1 MYSKSDEEIFKILNS
16 DINGLNSK
24 ETERRLNDYGQNII
38 LNKKKTPWLLRFLK
52 QFNDTMI
59 IILLVVALL
68 LYFYGY
74 FYSHEY
80 TDTIVILFVVFINA
94 IVGFIQEEKAALILK
109 DLKKYETSTCK
120 VKRDGKIIVINTKEL
135 VPGDIIYLESGETVP
150 ADIRILS
157 CESLKVDESSLTG
170 ESVPVQKNANILKEN
185 LILQEQKNIL
195 FLGTNITNGKCTG
208 IVIGTGKN
216 TEIGKIALSLN
227 EIDRIETPLQ
237 LKIKELSKKITFI
250 VFIILIFIFILAL
263 INKYTILEIIML
275 CSSLAVAAIPEGL
288 PTVITITLSVGIS
301 NLAKKKTVVKQMQAV
316 ETLGAIDIICSDK
329 TGTITQ
335 NKMTVKEEYIV
346 DEEMLNY
353 ICALCNDGLIYEDK
367 YVGDPTE
374 TCLYDYLYNRKIDS
388 LKLRKK
394 CERILD
400 IPFDSD
406 RKMFTTLNKINNDV
420 YILCKGSMD
429 SLIEKVNLSKTEK
442 QEILDKVKNLS
453 KKALR
458 TLGFAY
464 KKLDYIPKD
473 IKELEKEEYNLSFA
487 GILGMIDPPRES
499 VKESVVLCKNAGIR
513 PIMITGDSIDTATAI
528 AKDVGIISNDDEAIL
543 GSELDKYNDK
553 ELEDIVKQY
562 SVYARVNPSHKERIV
577 FALQNSGKIVAMTGD
592 GVNDAP
598 AIKDAHVGVGMG
610 ITGTD
615 VTKSAS
621 DIVLMDDS
629 FSTIVVAVEEGR
641 RIYNNI
647 RNNIVFSLSSN
658 FAEIFTIIIGLLSKT
673 TILLPIYILFIDLV
687 TDSIPSI
694 CLSFEKSED
703 GIMNK
708 KPRGINKPLFT
719 PFIKSCIASSAI
731 IETIFVVLTYFISLK
746 MYGQETAMSLA
757 LLSMVVQEIVYS
769 ISCRNLK
776 QSITKQGLFSNKA
789 MNYGLLLIFLIELIV
804 FITPVGKLISIKSI
818 NICLI
823 SVVFIANFMAIFI
836 YELIKP
842 LLVKCFKD

>member
-1 MYSKSDEEIFKILNS
+1 MYSKNEEEIFKTLNS
-16 DINGLNSK
+16 NIDGLDSK
-24 ETERRLNDYGQNII
+24 ETEKRLNDYGQNII
-38 LNKKKTPWLLRFLK
+38 LNKKKTPWILRFLK

-94 IVGFIQEEKAALILK
+94 IVGFIQEEKAALILR

-120 VKRDGKIIVINTKEL
+120 VKRNDKIIVINTKEL

-157 CESLKVDESSLTG
+157 CESLKVDESALTG
-170 ESVPVQKNANILKEN
+170 ESVPVQKSANVLKEN
-185 LILQEQKNIL
+185 LILQEQKNML
-195 FLGTNITNGKCTG
+195 FLGTSITNGKCTG
-208 IVIGTGKN
+208 IVISTGKN

-335 NKMTVKEEYIV
+335 NKMTVKEEYII
-346 DEEMLNY
+346 DENMLNY

-374 TCLYDYLYNRKIDS
+374 TCLYDYLYNKKIDS

-406 RKMFTTLNKINNDV
+406 RKMFTTLNKIDNDV

-442 QEILDKVKNLS
+442 QEVLDKVKSFS
-453 KKALR
+453 KNALR

-473 IKELEKEEYNLSFA
+473 IKELEKGESNLSFA

-499 VKESVVLCKNAGIR
+499 VKKSVILCKNAGIR

-553 ELEDIVKQY
+553 ELKNIVKQY
-562 SVYARVNPSHKERIV
+562 SVYARVNPYHKERIV

-658 FAEIFTIIIGLLSKT
+658 FAEIFTIIIGLFSKT

-694 CLSFEKSED
+694 CLSFEKSEN
-703 GIMNK
+703 GIMDK

-746 MYGQETAMSLA
+746 VYGQETAMSLA

-776 QSITKQGLFSNKA
+776 QSVVKQGLFSNKA
-789 MNYGLLLIFLIELIV
+789 MNYGLLLILLIELIV
-804 FITPVGKLISIKSI
+804 FITPVRKLISITSI
-818 NICLI
+818 DISLI
-823 SVVFIANFMAIFI
+823 LVVFLINFIAIFI

-842 LLVKCFKD
+842 LLVKWFKD

>member
-1 MYSKSDEEIFKILNS
+1 MYSKNEEEIFKTLNS
-16 DINGLNSK
+16 NIDGLDSK
-24 ETERRLNDYGQNII
+24 ETEKRLNDYGQNII
-38 LNKKKTPWLLRFLK
+38 LNKKKTPWILRFLK

-94 IVGFIQEEKAALILK
+94 IVGFIQEEKAALILR

-120 VKRDGKIIVINTKEL
+120 VKRNDKIIVINTKEL

-157 CESLKVDESSLTG
+157 CESLKVDESALTG
-170 ESVPVQKNANILKEN
+170 ESVPVQKSANVLKEN
-185 LILQEQKNIL
+185 LILQEQKNML
-195 FLGTNITNGKCTG
+195 FLGTSITNGKCTG

-335 NKMTVKEEYIV
+335 NKMTVKEEYII
-346 DEEMLNY
+346 DENMLNY

-374 TCLYDYLYNRKIDS
+374 TCLYDYLYNKKIDS

-406 RKMFTTLNKINNDV
+406 RKMFTTLNKIDNDV

-442 QEILDKVKNLS
+442 QEVLDKVKSFS
-453 KKALR
+453 KNALR

-473 IKELEKEEYNLSFA
+473 IKELEKRESNLSFA

-499 VKESVVLCKNAGIR
+499 VKKSVILCKNAGIR

-553 ELEDIVKQY
+553 ELKNIVKQY
-562 SVYARVNPSHKERIV
+562 SVYARVNPYHKERIV

-658 FAEIFTIIIGLLSKT
+658 FAEIFTIIIGLLTKT

-719 PFIKSCIASSAI
+719 PFIKACIASSAI

-746 MYGQETAMSLA
+746 VYGQETAMSLA

-776 QSITKQGLFSNKA
+776 QSVVKQGLFSNKA
-789 MNYGLLLIFLIELIV
+789 MNYGLLLILLIELIV
-804 FITPVGKLISIKSI
+804 FVTPVRKLISITSI
-818 NICLI
+818 DISLI
-823 SVVFIANFMAIFI
+823 LVVFLINFMAIFI

-842 LLVKCFKD
+842 LLVKWFKD

>member
-1 MYSKSDEEIFKILNS
+1 MYFKNEEDIFKTLNS
-16 DINGLNSK
+16 NIDGLDSK
-24 ETERRLNDYGQNII
+24 EAKKRLNDYGQNII
-38 LNKKKTPWLLRFLK
+38 LNKKKTPLILRFLK

-59 IILLVVALL
+59 IILLVVAVL
-68 LYFYGY
+68 LYFYGC

-94 IVGFIQEEKAALILK
+94 IVGFIQEEKSALILK
-109 DLKKYETSTCK
+109 DLKKYETSTSK
-120 VKRDGKIIVINTKEL
+120 VKRDDKILIINTKEL

-150 ADIRILS
+150 ADIRILR
-157 CESLKVDESSLTG
+157 CENLKVDESALTG
-170 ESVPVQKNANILKEN
+170 ESIPVQKSTDVLKEN
-185 LILQEQKNIL
+185 LIIQEQKNML

-208 IVIGTGKN
+208 IVVSTGKN
-216 TEIGKIALSLN
+216 SELGKIALSLN

-237 LKIKELSKKITFI
+237 LKIKELSKKITLI
-250 VFIILIFIFILAL
+250 VFVILIFIFILAL

-335 NKMTVKEEYIV
+335 NKMTVKDEYVI
-346 DEEMLNY
+346 DEKMLNY
-353 ICALCNDGLIYEDK
+353 ICALCNDGLIYKDK

-374 TCLYDYLYNRKIDS
+374 TCLYDYLYNKKINS
-388 LKLRKK
+388 LNLRKK
-394 CERILD
+394 CERLLD
-400 IPFDSD
+400 VPFDSD
-406 RKMFTTLNKINNDV
+406 RKMFTTLNKIDDNV
-420 YILCKGSMD
+420 YVLCKGSMD
-429 SLIEKVNLSKTEK
+429 SLIEKVNLSKTQKE
-442 QEILDKVKNLS
+442 EVLDKVKNFS
-453 KKALR
+453 KNALR

-464 KKLDYIPKD
+464 KKLDYVPKN
-473 IKELEKEEYNLSFA
+473 IKELEKEENNLSFA
-487 GILGMIDPPRES
+487 GILGMIDPPRKS
-499 VKESVVLCKNAGIR
+499 VKESVALCKNAGIR
-513 PIMITGDSIDTATAI
+513 PIMITGDGIDTATTI
-528 AKDVGIISNDDEAIL
+528 AKDVGIITSDNEAIL

-553 ELEDIVKQY
+553 ELEDIVKKY
-562 SVYARVNPSHKERIV
+562 SVYARVNPTHKEKIV
-577 FALQNSGKIVAMTGD
+577 FALQSSGKIVAMTGD

-658 FAEIFTIIIGLLSKT
+658 FAEIFTIIIGLFTKT

-703 GIMNK
+703 GIMKK
-708 KPRGINKPLFT
+708 KPRGINKQLFT
-719 PFIKSCIASSAI
+719 PFIKASIAFSAI
-731 IETIFVVLTYFISLK
+731 IETLFVVLTYFISLK

-757 LLSMVVQEIVYS
+757 LLSMVIQEIVYS
-769 ISCRNLK
+769 LSCRNLK
-776 QSITKQGLFSNKA
+776 QSVVKQGLFSNKA
-789 MNYGLLLIFLIELIV
+789 MNYGLLLIILIELIV
-804 FITPVGKLISIKSI
+804 FITPVGKLISVTSI
-818 NICLI
+818 NISLI
-823 SVVFIANFMAIFI
+823 LVVFLINFMAIFI

>member
-1 MYSKSDEEIFKILNS
+1 MYSKNEDEIFTILNS
-16 DINGLNSK
+16 NIDGLDSK
-24 ETERRLNDYGQNII
+24 ETKKRINDYGQNII
-38 LNKKKTPWLLRFLK
+38 INKKKMPWILRFLK

-94 IVGFIQEEKAALILK
+94 IVGFIQEEKATLVLR

-120 VKRDGKIIVINTKEL
+120 VKRDDKIIVINTKEL

-157 CESLKVDESSLTG
+157 CESLKVDESALTG
-170 ESVPVQKNANILKEN
+170 ESVPVQKNSEVLKNN
-185 LILQEQKNIL
+185 LILQEQKNML

-208 IVIGTGKN
+208 IVVSTGKN

-335 NKMTVKEEYIV
+335 NKMTVKEEYVI
-346 DEEMLNY
+346 DENMLNY

-374 TCLYDYLYNRKIDS
+374 TCLYEYLYNKKIDS

-406 RKMFTTLNKINNDV
+406 RKMFTTLNKIDNDV

-429 SLIEKVNLSKTEK
+429 SLIEKVNLSKIEK
-442 QEILDKVKNLS
+442 QEILDKVKNFS
-453 KKALR
+453 KGALR

-464 KKLDYIPKD
+464 KKLNYVPKD
-473 IKELEKEEYNLSFA
+473 IKELEKEENNLSFA

-499 VKESVVLCKNAGIR
+499 VKKSVELCKNAGIR
-513 PIMITGDSIDTATAI
+513 PIMITGDSIDTAIAI
-528 AKDVGIISNDDEAIL
+528 AKNVGIIDNDSEAIL
-543 GSELDKYNDK
+543 GSELDKYNDE
-553 ELEDIVKQY
+553 ELKNIVKRY

-577 FALQNSGKIVAMTGD
+577 FALQNSEKIVAMTGD

-658 FAEIFTIIIGLLSKT
+658 FAEIFTIIIGLLTKT

-703 GIMNK
+703 SIMNK

-776 QSITKQGLFSNKA
+776 ESVVKQGLFSNKA
-789 MNYGLLLIFLIELIV
+789 MNYGLLLILLIELIV
-804 FITPVGKLISIKSI
+804 FVTPIGKLISITSI
-818 NICLI
+818 DISLI
-823 SVVFIANFMAIFI
+823 LIVFLINFMAIFI

-842 LLVKCFKD
+842 FLVKWFKD

>member
-38 LNKKKTPWLLRFLK
+38 LNKKKTPWILRFLK

-157 CESLKVDESSLTG
+157 CESLKVDESALTG

-346 DEEMLNY
+346 DEDMLNY

-528 AKDVGIISNDDEAIL
+528 AKEVGIISNDDEAIL

-658 FAEIFTIIIGLLSKT
+658 FAEIFTIIIGLLSKK

-823 SVVFIANFMAIFI
+823 LVVFIANFMAIFI

>member
-1 MYSKSDEEIFKILNS
+1 MYSKNEEEIFKSLNS
-16 DINGLNSK
+16 NINGLDSK
-24 ETERRLNDYGQNII
+24 EAKKRLSNYGQNII
-38 LNKKKTPWLLRFLK
+38 LSKKKKPWILRFLK

-94 IVGFIQEEKAALILK
+94 IVGFIQEEKASLVLK

-120 VKRDGKIIVINTKEL
+120 VKRDDKIIVINTKEL

-157 CESLKVDESSLTG
+157 CESLKVDESALTG
-170 ESVPVQKNANILKEN
+170 ESVPVQKSSDVLKNN
-185 LILQEQKNIL
+185 LILQEQKNML
-195 FLGTNITNGKCTG
+195 FLGTSITNGKCTG
-208 IVIGTGKN
+208 IVVSTGKN

-335 NKMTVKEEYIV
+335 NKMSVNEEYIL
-346 DEEMLNY
+346 DENMLNY
-353 ICALCNDGLIYEDK
+353 ICALCNDGLIYKDK

-374 TCLYDYLYNRKIDS
+374 TCLYDYLYNKKLDPLKI
-388 LKLRKK
+388 RKK
-394 CERILD
+394 CKRILD
-400 IPFDSD
+400 IPFDSE
-406 RKMFTTLNKINNDV
+406 RKMFTTLNKIDNDI

-429 SLIEKVNLSKTEK
+429 SLIEKVNLTKSEK
-442 QEILDKVKNLS
+442 KNVLDKVRTLS
-453 KKALR
+453 KDALR

-464 KKLDYIPKD
+464 KKINYIPKD
-473 IKELEKEEYNLSFA
+473 IKELEKEENNLSFA

-499 VKESVVLCKNAGIR
+499 VKKSVLLCKNAGIR

-528 AKDVGIISNDDEAIL
+528 AKNVGIIGNDNEAIL

-553 ELEDIVKQY
+553 ELKDIVKKY
-562 SVYARVNPSHKERIV
+562 SVFARVNPSHKERIV

-658 FAEIFTIIIGLLSKT
+658 FAEIFTIIIGLLTKT

-719 PFIKSCIASSAI
+719 SFIKSCIASSAI
-731 IETIFVVLTYFISLK
+731 IETIFVVITYFISLK
-746 MYGQETAMSLA
+746 IYGQETAMSLA

-769 ISCRNLK
+769 VSCRNLK
-776 QSITKQGLFSNKA
+776 QSVIKQGLFSNKA
-789 MNYGLLLIFLIELIV
+789 MNYGLLLILLIEFIV
-804 FITPVGKLISIKSI
+804 FVTPLGKLISITSI
-818 NICLI
+818 DFTLI
-823 SVVFIANFMAIFI
+823 LVVFLINLMSIFI

-842 LLVKCFKD
+842 LLVRYFKD

>member
-1 MYSKSDEEIFKILNS
+1 MYSKNEEEIFKTLNS
-16 DINGLNSK
+16 NIDGLDSK
-24 ETERRLNDYGQNII
+24 ETEKRLNDYGQNII
-38 LNKKKTPWLLRFLK
+38 LNKKKTPWILRFLK

-94 IVGFIQEEKAALILK
+94 IVGFIQEEKAALILR

-120 VKRDGKIIVINTKEL
+120 VKRNDKIIVINTKEL

-157 CESLKVDESSLTG
+157 CESLKVDESALTG
-170 ESVPVQKNANILKEN
+170 ESVPVQKSANVLKEN
-185 LILQEQKNIL
+185 LILQEQKNML
-195 FLGTNITNGKCTG
+195 FLGTSITNGKCTG
-208 IVIGTGKN
+208 IVISTGKN

-335 NKMTVKEEYIV
+335 NKMSVNEEYILN
-346 DEEMLNY
+346 ENMLNY
-353 ICALCNDGLIYEDK
+353 ICALCNDGLIYKDK

-374 TCLYDYLYNRKIDS
+374 TCLYDYLYNKKLDPLKI
-388 LKLRKK
+388 RKK

-400 IPFDSD
+400 IPFDSE
-406 RKMFTTLNKINNDV
+406 RKMFTTLNKIDNDI

-429 SLIEKVNLSKTEK
+429 SLIEKVNLTKSEK
-442 QEILDKVKNLS
+442 KNVLDKVKALS
-453 KKALR
+453 KDALR

-464 KKLDYIPKD
+464 KKLNYLPKD
-473 IKELEKEEYNLSFA
+473 IKDLEKEENNLSFA

-499 VKESVVLCKNAGIR
+499 VKKSVELCKNAGIR

-528 AKDVGIISNDDEAIL
+528 AKNVGIIGNDNEAIL

-553 ELEDIVKQY
+553 ELKDIVKKY
-562 SVYARVNPSHKERIV
+562 SVFARVNPSHKERIV

-658 FAEIFTIIIGLLSKT
+658 FAEIFTIIIGLLTKT

-719 PFIKSCIASSAI
+719 PFIKACIASSAI

-776 QSITKQGLFSNKA
+776 ESVVKQGLFSNKV
-789 MNYGLLLIFLIELIV
+789 MNYGLLLILLIELIV
-804 FITPVGKLISIKSI
+804 FVTPIGKLISITSI
-818 NICLI
+818 DISLI
-823 SVVFIANFMAIFI
+823 LIVFLINFMAIFI

-842 LLVKCFKD
+842 FLVKWFKD

>member
-24 ETERRLNDYGQNII
+24 ETEKRLNDYGQNII
-38 LNKKKTPWLLRFLK
+38 LNKKKTPWILRFLK

-120 VKRDGKIIVINTKEL
+120 VKRNGKIIVINTKEL

-157 CESLKVDESSLTG
+157 CESLKVDESALTG

-346 DEEMLNY
+346 DEKMLNY

-374 TCLYDYLYNRKIDS
+374 TCLYEYLYNKKIDS

-499 VKESVVLCKNAGIR
+499 VNESVALCKNAGIR

-694 CLSFEKSED
+694 CLSFEKSEA

-731 IETIFVVLTYFISLK
+731 IETIFVILTYFISLK

>member
-1 MYSKSDEEIFKILNS
+1 MYSKNEEEIFKILNS
-16 DINGLNSK
+16 NIDGLDSK
-24 ETERRLNDYGQNII
+24 ETEKRLKDYGQNII
-38 LNKKKTPWLLRFLK
+38 LNKKKKVWILRFLK

-59 IILLVVALL
+59 IILLIVALL

-94 IVGFIQEEKAALILK
+94 IVGFIQEEKASLVLK

-120 VKRDGKIIVINTKEL
+120 VKRDDKIIVINTKEL

-157 CESLKVDESSLTG
+157 CENLKVDESALTG
-170 ESVPVQKNANILKEN
+170 ESVPVQKSSEVLKNN
-185 LILQEQKNIL
+185 LILQEQKNML
-195 FLGTNITNGKCTG
+195 FLGTSITNGKCTG
-208 IVIGTGKN
+208 IVVSTGKN

-237 LKIKELSKKITFI
+237 LKIKELSKKITLI
-250 VFIILIFIFILAL
+250 VFIILVFIFILAL

-335 NKMTVKEEYIV
+335 NKMTVKEEYV
-346 DEEMLNY
+346 KDENMLNY

-374 TCLYDYLYNRKIDS
+374 TCLYEYLYNKKIDS

-406 RKMFTTLNKINNDV
+406 RKMFTTLNKIDNDV

-429 SLIEKVNLSKTEK
+429 SLIEKVNLSKIEK
-442 QEILDKVKNLS
+442 QQILDKVKNFS
-453 KKALR
+453 KNALR
-458 TLGFAY
+458 ILGFAY

-473 IKELEKEEYNLSFA
+473 IKELEKEENNLSFA

-499 VKESVVLCKNAGIR
+499 VKKSVELCKNAGIR

-528 AKDVGIISNDDEAIL
+528 AKNVGIIGNDNEAIL

-553 ELEDIVKQY
+553 ELKDIVKKY
-562 SVYARVNPSHKERIV
+562 SVFARVNPSHKERIV

-658 FAEIFTIIIGLLSKT
+658 FAEIFTIIIGLLTKT

-703 GIMNK
+703 SIMNK
-708 KPRGINKPLFT
+708 KPRGISKPLFT

-776 QSITKQGLFSNKA
+776 ESVVKHGLFSNKA
-789 MNYGLLLIFLIELIV
+789 MNYGLLLILLIELIV
-804 FITPVGKLISIKSI
+804 FVTPIGKLISITSI
-818 NICLI
+818 DISLI
-823 SVVFIANFMAIFI
+823 LIVFLINFMAIFI

-842 LLVKCFKD
+842 FLVKWFKD

>member
-1 MYSKSDEEIFKILNS
+1 MYSKNEEEIFKTLNS
-16 DINGLNSK
+16 NIDGLDSK
-24 ETERRLNDYGQNII
+24 ETEKRLNDYGQNII
-38 LNKKKTPWLLRFLK
+38 LNKRKTPWILRFLK

-94 IVGFIQEEKAALILK
+94 IVGFIQEEKAALILR

-120 VKRDGKIIVINTKEL
+120 VKRNDKIIVINTKEL

-157 CESLKVDESSLTG
+157 CESLKVDESALTG
-170 ESVPVQKNANILKEN
+170 ESVPVQKSANVLKEN
-185 LILQEQKNIL
+185 LILQEQKNML
-195 FLGTNITNGKCTG
+195 FLGTSITNGKCTG
-208 IVIGTGKN
+208 IVISTGKN

-335 NKMTVKEEYIV
+335 NKMTVKEEYII
-346 DEEMLNY
+346 DENMLNY

-374 TCLYDYLYNRKIDS
+374 TCLYDYLYNKKIDS

-406 RKMFTTLNKINNDV
+406 RKMFTTLNKIDNDV

-442 QEILDKVKNLS
+442 QEVLDKVKSFS
-453 KKALR
+453 KNALR

-473 IKELEKEEYNLSFA
+473 IKELEKGESNLSFA

-499 VKESVVLCKNAGIR
+499 VKKSVILCKNAGIR

-553 ELEDIVKQY
+553 ELKNIVKQY
-562 SVYARVNPSHKERIV
+562 SVYARVNPYHKERIV

-621 DIVLMDDS
+621 DIVLMNDS

-658 FAEIFTIIIGLLSKT
+658 FAEIFTIIIGLFSKT

-694 CLSFEKSED
+694 CLSFEKSEN
-703 GIMNK
+703 GIMDK

-746 MYGQETAMSLA
+746 VYGQETAMSLA

-776 QSITKQGLFSNKA
+776 QSVVKQGLFSNKA
-789 MNYGLLLIFLIELIV
+789 MNYGLLLILLIELIV
-804 FITPVGKLISIKSI
+804 FVTPVRKLISITSI
-818 NICLI
+818 DISLI
-823 SVVFIANFMAIFI
+823 LVVFLINFMAIFI

-842 LLVKCFKD
+842 LLVKWFKD

>member
-38 LNKKKTPWLLRFLK
+38 LNKKKTPWILRFLK

-120 VKRDGKIIVINTKEL
+120 VKRNGKIIVINTKEL

-157 CESLKVDESSLTG
+157 CESLKVDESALTG

-288 PTVITITLSVGIS
+288 PTVITITLSIGIS

-499 VKESVVLCKNAGIR
+499 VNESVALCKNAGIR

-694 CLSFEKSED
+694 CLSFEKSEA

-731 IETIFVVLTYFISLK
+731 IETVFVVLTYFISLK

>member
-1 MYSKSDEEIFKILNS
+1 MYFKNEEDIFKTLNS
-16 DINGLNSK
+16 NIDGLDSK
-24 ETERRLNDYGQNII
+24 EAKKRLNDYGQNII
-38 LNKKKTPWLLRFLK
+38 LSKKKTPLILRFLK

-59 IILLVVALL
+59 IILLVVAVL
-68 LYFYGY
+68 LYFYGC

-109 DLKKYETSTCK
+109 DLKKYETSTSK
-120 VKRDGKIIVINTKEL
+120 VKRDDKILIINTKEL

-150 ADIRILS
+150 ADIRILR
-157 CESLKVDESSLTG
+157 CENLKVDESALTG
-170 ESVPVQKNANILKEN
+170 ESIPVQKSADVLKEN
-185 LILQEQKNIL
+185 LIIQEQKNML

-208 IVIGTGKN
+208 IVVSTGKN
-216 TEIGKIALSLN
+216 SELGKIALSLN

-237 LKIKELSKKITFI
+237 LKIKELSKKITLI
-250 VFIILIFIFILAL
+250 VFVILIFIFILAL

-335 NKMTVKEEYIV
+335 NKMTVKDEYVI
-346 DEEMLNY
+346 DEKMLNY
-353 ICALCNDGLIYEDK
+353 ICALCNDGLIYKDK

-374 TCLYDYLYNRKIDS
+374 TCLYDYLYNKKINS
-388 LKLRKK
+388 LNLRKK
-394 CERILD
+394 CERLLD
-400 IPFDSD
+400 VPFDSD
-406 RKMFTTLNKINNDV
+406 RKMFTTLNKIDDNV
-420 YILCKGSMD
+420 YVLCKGSMD
-429 SLIEKVNLSKTEK
+429 SLIEKVNLSKTQKE
-442 QEILDKVKNLS
+442 EVLDKVKNFS
-453 KKALR
+453 KNALR

-464 KKLDYIPKD
+464 KKLDYVPKN
-473 IKELEKEEYNLSFA
+473 IKELEKEENNLSFA
-487 GILGMIDPPRES
+487 GILGMIDPPRKS
-499 VKESVVLCKNAGIR
+499 VKESVALCKNAGIR
-513 PIMITGDSIDTATAI
+513 PIMITGDGIDTATTI
-528 AKDVGIISNDDEAIL
+528 AKDVGIITSDNEAIL

-553 ELEDIVKQY
+553 ELEDIVKKY
-562 SVYARVNPSHKERIV
+562 SVYARVNPTHKEKIV
-577 FALQNSGKIVAMTGD
+577 FALQSSGKIVAMTGD

-629 FSTIVVAVEEGR
+629 FSTIVVAIEEGR

-658 FAEIFTIIIGLLSKT
+658 FAEIFTIIIGLFTKT

-703 GIMNK
+703 GIMKK
-708 KPRGINKPLFT
+708 KPRGINKQLFT
-719 PFIKSCIASSAI
+719 PFIKASIAFSAI
-731 IETIFVVLTYFISLK
+731 IETLFVVLTYFISLK

-757 LLSMVVQEIVYS
+757 LLSMVIQEIVYS
-769 ISCRNLK
+769 LSCRNLK
-776 QSITKQGLFSNKA
+776 QSVVKQGLFSNKA
-789 MNYGLLLIFLIELIV
+789 MNYGLLLIILIELIV
-804 FITPVGKLISIKSI
+804 FITPVGKLISVTSI
-818 NICLI
+818 NISLI
-823 SVVFIANFMAIFI
+823 LVVFLINFMAIFI

>member
-1 MYSKSDEEIFKILNS
+1 MYSKNEEEIFKSLNS
-16 DINGLNSK
+16 NINGLDSK
-24 ETERRLNDYGQNII
+24 EAKKRLSNYGQNII
-38 LNKKKTPWLLRFLK
+38 LSKKKKPWILRFLK

-94 IVGFIQEEKAALILK
+94 IVGFIQEEKATLILR

-120 VKRDGKIIVINTKEL
+120 VKRNDKIIVINTKEL

-157 CESLKVDESSLTG
+157 CENLKVDESALTG
-170 ESVPVQKNANILKEN
+170 ESVPVQKSSDVLKES
-185 LILQEQKNIL
+185 LIIQEQKNML
-195 FLGTNITNGKCTG
+195 FLGTNIINGKCTG
-208 IVIGTGKN
+208 IVVSTGKN
-216 TEIGKIALSLN
+216 SELGKIALSLN

-237 LKIKELSKKITFI
+237 LKIKELSKKITLI

-335 NKMTVKEEYIV
+335 NKMSVNEEYIL
-346 DEEMLNY
+346 DENMLNY
-353 ICALCNDGLIYEDK
+353 ICALCNDGLIYKDK

-374 TCLYDYLYNRKIDS
+374 TCLYDYLYNKKLDPLKI
-388 LKLRKK
+388 RKK

-400 IPFDSD
+400 IPFDSE
-406 RKMFTTLNKINNDV
+406 RKMFTTLNKIDNDI

-429 SLIEKVNLSKTEK
+429 SLIEKVNLTKSEK
-442 QEILDKVKNLS
+442 KNVLDKVKTLS
-453 KKALR
+453 KDALR

-464 KKLDYIPKD
+464 KKINYIPKD
-473 IKELEKEEYNLSFA
+473 IKELEKEENNLSFA

-499 VKESVVLCKNAGIR
+499 VKKSVLLCKNAGIR

-528 AKDVGIISNDDEAIL
+528 AKNVGIIDNDNEAML

-553 ELEDIVKQY
+553 ELKDIVKKY
-562 SVYARVNPSHKERIV
+562 SVFARVNPSHKERIV

-658 FAEIFTIIIGLLSKT
+658 FAEIFTIVIGLLTKT

-719 PFIKSCIASSAI
+719 SFIKSCIVSSAI
-731 IETIFVVLTYFISLK
+731 IETIFVVITYFISLK
-746 MYGQETAMSLA
+746 IYGQETAMSLA

-769 ISCRNLK
+769 VSCRNLK
-776 QSITKQGLFSNKA
+776 QSVIRQGLFSNKA
-789 MNYGLLLIFLIELIV
+789 MNYGLLLILLIEFIV
-804 FITPVGKLISIKSI
+804 FVTPLGKLISITSI
-818 NICLI
+818 DFALI
-823 SVVFIANFMAIFI
+823 LVVFLINLMSIFI

-842 LLVKCFKD
+842 LLVRYFKD

>member
-1 MYSKSDEEIFKILNS
+1 MYFKNEEDIFKTLNS
-16 DINGLNSK
+16 NIDGLDSK
-24 ETERRLNDYGQNII
+24 EAKKRLNDYGQNII
-38 LNKKKTPWLLRFLK
+38 LNKKKTPLILRFLK

-59 IILLVVALL
+59 IILLVVAVL
-68 LYFYGY
+68 LYFYGC

-94 IVGFIQEEKAALILK
+94 IVGFIQEEKASLILK
-109 DLKKYETSTCK
+109 DLKKYETSTSK
-120 VKRDGKIIVINTKEL
+120 VKRDDKILIINTKEL

-150 ADIRILS
+150 ADIRILR
-157 CESLKVDESSLTG
+157 CENLKVDESALTG
-170 ESVPVQKNANILKEN
+170 ESIPVQKSADVLKEN
-185 LILQEQKNIL
+185 LIIQEQKNML

-208 IVIGTGKN
+208 IVVSTGKN
-216 TEIGKIALSLN
+216 SELGKIALSLN

-237 LKIKELSKKITFI
+237 LKIKELSKKITLI
-250 VFIILIFIFILAL
+250 VFVILIFIFILAL

-335 NKMTVKEEYIV
+335 NKMTVKDEYVI
-346 DEEMLNY
+346 DEKMLNY
-353 ICALCNDGLIYEDK
+353 ICALCNDGLIYKDK

-374 TCLYDYLYNRKIDS
+374 TCLYDYLYNKKINS
-388 LKLRKK
+388 LNLRKK
-394 CERILD
+394 CERLLD
-400 IPFDSD
+400 VPFDSD
-406 RKMFTTLNKINNDV
+406 RKMFTTLNKIDDNV
-420 YILCKGSMD
+420 YVLCKGSMD
-429 SLIEKVNLSKTEK
+429 SLIEKVNLSKTQKKEV
-442 QEILDKVKNLS
+442 LDKVKNFS
-453 KKALR
+453 KNALR

-464 KKLDYIPKD
+464 KKLDYVPKN
-473 IKELEKEEYNLSFA
+473 IKELEKEENNLFFA
-487 GILGMIDPPRES
+487 GILGMIDPPRKS
-499 VKESVVLCKNAGIR
+499 VKESVALCKNAGIR
-513 PIMITGDSIDTATAI
+513 PIMITGDGIDTATTI
-528 AKDVGIISNDDEAIL
+528 AKDVGIITSDNEAIL

-553 ELEDIVKQY
+553 ELEDIVKKY
-562 SVYARVNPSHKERIV
+562 SVYARVNPTHKEKIV
-577 FALQNSGKIVAMTGD
+577 FALQSSGKIVAMTGD

-629 FSTIVVAVEEGR
+629 FSTIVVAIEEGR

-658 FAEIFTIIIGLLSKT
+658 FAEIFTIIIGLFTKT

-719 PFIKSCIASSAI
+719 PFIKASIAFSAI
-731 IETIFVVLTYFISLK
+731 IETLFVVLTYFISLK

-757 LLSMVVQEIVYS
+757 LLSMVIQEIVYS
-769 ISCRNLK
+769 LSCRNLK
-776 QSITKQGLFSNKA
+776 QSVVKQGLFSNKA
-789 MNYGLLLIFLIELIV
+789 MNYGLLLIILIELIV
-804 FITPVGKLISIKSI
+804 FITPVGKLISVTSI
-818 NICLI
+818 NISLI
-823 SVVFIANFMAIFI
+823 LVVFLINFMAIFI

>member
-1 MYSKSDEEIFKILNS
+1 MYSKNEEEIFKSLNS
-16 DINGLNSK
+16 NINGLDSK
-24 ETERRLNDYGQNII
+24 EAKKRLSNYGQNII
-38 LNKKKTPWLLRFLK
+38 LSKKKKPWILRFLK

-94 IVGFIQEEKAALILK
+94 IVGFIQEEKATLILR

-120 VKRDGKIIVINTKEL
+120 VKRNDKIIVINTKEL

-157 CESLKVDESSLTG
+157 CENLKVDESALTG
-170 ESVPVQKNANILKEN
+170 ESVPIQKSSDVLKEN
-185 LILQEQKNIL
+185 LILQEQKNML

-208 IVIGTGKN
+208 IVVSTGKN
-216 TEIGKIALSLN
+216 SELGKIALSLN

-237 LKIKELSKKITFI
+237 LKIKELSKKITLI

-335 NKMTVKEEYIV
+335 NKMSVNEEYIL
-346 DEEMLNY
+346 DENMLNY
-353 ICALCNDGLIYEDK
+353 ICALCNDGLIYKDK

-374 TCLYDYLYNRKIDS
+374 TCLYDYLYNKKLDPLKI
-388 LKLRKK
+388 RKK

-400 IPFDSD
+400 IPFDSE
-406 RKMFTTLNKINNDV
+406 RKMFTTLNKIDNDI

-429 SLIEKVNLSKTEK
+429 SLIEKVNLTKSEK
-442 QEILDKVKNLS
+442 KNVLDKVKTLS
-453 KKALR
+453 KDALR

-464 KKLDYIPKD
+464 KKINYIPKD
-473 IKELEKEEYNLSFA
+473 IKELEKEENNLSFA

-499 VKESVVLCKNAGIR
+499 VKKSVLLCKNAGIR

-528 AKDVGIISNDDEAIL
+528 AKNVGIIDNDNEAML

-553 ELEDIVKQY
+553 ELKDIVKKY
-562 SVYARVNPSHKERIV
+562 SVFARVNPSHKERIV

-658 FAEIFTIIIGLLSKT
+658 FAEIFTIVIGLLTKT

-719 PFIKSCIASSAI
+719 SFIKSCIASSAI
-731 IETIFVVLTYFISLK
+731 IETIFVVITYFISLK
-746 MYGQETAMSLA
+746 IYGQKTAMSLA

-769 ISCRNLK
+769 VSCRNLK
-776 QSITKQGLFSNKA
+776 QSVIKQGLFSNKA
-789 MNYGLLLIFLIELIV
+789 MNYGLLLILLIEFIV
-804 FITPVGKLISIKSI
+804 FVTPLGKLISITSI
-818 NICLI
+818 DFALI
-823 SVVFIANFMAIFI
+823 LVVFLINLMSIFI

-842 LLVKCFKD
+842 LLVRYFKD

>member
-1 MYSKSDEEIFKILNS
+1 MYSKSEEEIFKILNS

-24 ETERRLNDYGQNII
+24 ETEKRLNDYGQNII
-38 LNKKKTPWLLRFLK
+38 LNKKKTPWILRFLK

-120 VKRDGKIIVINTKEL
+120 VKRNGKIIVINTKEL

-157 CESLKVDESSLTG
+157 CESLKVDESALTG

-335 NKMTVKEEYIV
+335 NKMTVKEEYVI
-346 DEEMLNY
+346 DENMLNY

-374 TCLYDYLYNRKIDS
+374 TCLYEYLYNKKIDS

-394 CERILD
+394 CKRIFD

-406 RKMFTTLNKINNDV
+406 RKMFTTLNKIDNDV

-429 SLIEKVNLSKTEK
+429 SLIEKVNLSKIEK
-442 QEILDKVKNLS
+442 QQILDKVKNFS
-453 KKALR
+453 KNALR
-458 TLGFAY
+458 ILGFAY

-499 VKESVVLCKNAGIR
+499 VNESVALCKNAGIR

-694 CLSFEKSED
+694 CLSFEKSEA

>member
-1 MYSKSDEEIFKILNS
+1 MYFKNEEDIFKTLNS
-16 DINGLNSK
+16 NIDGIDSK
-24 ETERRLNDYGQNII
+24 EAKKRLNDYGQNII
-38 LNKKKTPWLLRFLK
+38 LNKKKTPLILRLLK

-59 IILLVVALL
+59 IILLVVAVL
-68 LYFYGY
+68 LYFYGC

-94 IVGFIQEEKAALILK
+94 IVGFIQEEKSALILK
-109 DLKKYETSTCK
+109 DLKKYETSTSK
-120 VKRDGKIIVINTKEL
+120 VKRDDKILIINTKEL

-150 ADIRILS
+150 ADIRILR
-157 CESLKVDESSLTG
+157 CENLKVDESALTG
-170 ESVPVQKNANILKEN
+170 ESIPVQKSTDVLKEN
-185 LILQEQKNIL
+185 LIIQEQKNML

-208 IVIGTGKN
+208 IVVSTGKN
-216 TEIGKIALSLN
+216 SELGKIALSLN

-237 LKIKELSKKITFI
+237 LKIKELSKKITLI
-250 VFIILIFIFILAL
+250 VFVILIFIFILAL

-335 NKMTVKEEYIV
+335 NKMTVKDEYVI
-346 DEEMLNY
+346 DEKMLNY
-353 ICALCNDGLIYEDK
+353 ICALCNDGLIYKDK

-374 TCLYDYLYNRKIDS
+374 TCLYDYLYNKKINS
-388 LKLRKK
+388 LNLRKK
-394 CERILD
+394 CERLLD
-400 IPFDSD
+400 VPFDSD
-406 RKMFTTLNKINNDV
+406 RKMFTTLNKIDDNV
-420 YILCKGSMD
+420 YVLCKGSMD
-429 SLIEKVNLSKTEK
+429 SLIEKVNLSKTQKE
-442 QEILDKVKNLS
+442 EVLDKVKNFS
-453 KKALR
+453 KNALR

-464 KKLDYIPKD
+464 KKLDYVPKN
-473 IKELEKEEYNLSFA
+473 IKELEKEENNLSFA
-487 GILGMIDPPRES
+487 GILGMIDPPRKS
-499 VKESVVLCKNAGIR
+499 VKESVALCKNAGIR
-513 PIMITGDSIDTATAI
+513 PIMITGDGIDTATTI
-528 AKDVGIISNDDEAIL
+528 AKDVGIITSDNEAIL

-553 ELEDIVKQY
+553 ELEDIVKKY
-562 SVYARVNPSHKERIV
+562 SVYARVNPTHKEKIV
-577 FALQNSGKIVAMTGD
+577 FALQSSGKIVAMTGD

-629 FSTIVVAVEEGR
+629 FSTIVVAIEEGR

-658 FAEIFTIIIGLLSKT
+658 FAEIFTIIIGLFTKT

-703 GIMNK
+703 SIMNK

-719 PFIKSCIASSAI
+719 PFIKASIAFSAI
-731 IETIFVVLTYFISLK
+731 IETLFVVLTYFISLK

-757 LLSMVVQEIVYS
+757 LLSMVIQEIVYS
-769 ISCRNLK
+769 LSCRNLK
-776 QSITKQGLFSNKA
+776 QSVVKQGLFSNKA
-789 MNYGLLLIFLIELIV
+789 MNYGLLLIILIELIV
-804 FITPVGKLISIKSI
+804 FITPVGKLISVTSI
-818 NICLI
+818 NISLI
-823 SVVFIANFMAIFI
+823 LVVFLINFMAIFI

>member
-1 MYSKSDEEIFKILNS
+1 MYSKNEEEIFKILNS
-16 DINGLNSK
+16 NIDGLDSK
-24 ETERRLNDYGQNII
+24 ETDRRLNDYGQNII
-38 LNKKKTPWLLRFLK
+38 LNKKKTPWILRFLK

-94 IVGFIQEEKAALILK
+94 IVGFIQEEKAALILR

-120 VKRDGKIIVINTKEL
+120 VKRSDKIIVINTKEL

-157 CESLKVDESSLTG
+157 CESLKVDESTLTG
-170 ESVPVQKNANILKEN
+170 ESVPVQKSANVLKEN
-185 LILQEQKNIL
+185 LILQEQKNML
-195 FLGTNITNGKCTG
+195 FLGTSITNGKCTG
-208 IVIGTGKN
+208 IVISTGKN

-301 NLAKKKTVVKQMQAV
+301 NLAKKKTIVKQMQAV

-335 NKMTVKEEYIV
+335 NKMTVKEEYTI
-346 DEEMLNY
+346 DENMLNY

-374 TCLYDYLYNRKIDS
+374 TCLYDYLYNKKIDS

-394 CERILD
+394 CKRILD

-406 RKMFTTLNKINNDV
+406 RKMFTTLNRIDNDV

-429 SLIEKVNLSKTEK
+429 SLIEKVNLTKNEQK
-442 QEILDKVKNLS
+442 EILDKVKNLS
-453 KKALR
+453 KNALR

-473 IKELEKEEYNLSFA
+473 IKELEKEESNLSFA

-499 VKESVVLCKNAGIR
+499 VKKSVYLCKNAGIR

-528 AKDVGIISNDDEAIL
+528 AKNVGIISNDDEAIL

-553 ELEDIVKQY
+553 ELKNIVKQY
-562 SVYARVNPSHKERIV
+562 SVYARVNSSHKERIV

-719 PFIKSCIASSAI
+719 PFIKSCIVSSAI
-731 IETIFVVLTYFISLK
+731 IETIFVVFTYFISLK
-746 MYGQETAMSLA
+746 IYGQETAMSLA

-776 QSITKQGLFSNKA
+776 QSIVKQGLFSNKA

-804 FITPVGKLISIKSI
+804 FITPIGKLISITSI
-818 NICLI
+818 YISLI
-823 SVVFIANFMAIFI
+823 LVVFLINFIAIFI

-842 LLVKCFKD
+842 LLVKLFKD